1 MKIYARAE
9 GWVDEKG
16 RTYTTEQVK
25 ELYDRQNAKDGRSLF
40 EKAVEKFSPFPLG
53 TTTYDQTGAI
63 ENAVQGNGRGVDV
76 SNVQNMHKANSY
88 WETDSDKAARLREAS
103 NILGFDEGK
112 ENLLMQTGMDNN
124 DIMKSALALAKK
136 KQSEPDDWEQFAADH
151 PATVKYL
158 EQQKNMAISYDDVKP
173 LGRLEET
180 ANQVKTHLEMMELEE
195 KIADL
200 GRKYDSANISYNE
213 LSADQRVE
221 LNDLLTR
228 RKELQGNIDP
238 WSVGNVLGGLLAMK
252 EDLPMALA
260 IGLQTGIVGAGAGAL
275 AGGVGAVP
283 GAITG
288 FGAGFRIGM
297 GMSMG
302 YRMAGTQYAENMMRA
317 DANGQYMDANSL
329 RQGAWAAGLGMGV
342 LGSVGVG
349 RLTNKLPMGQV
360 YDKFLRTTSPSVLN
374 NPEAREAAWKGY
386 LSTLGVGLKEAAIQ
400 DVIFGGGGAALTYGS
415 NRYSEALSGLDYSNR
430 EDGTLAENILNG
442 MQQFAPM
449 ALGTGVGFSVGGRMM
464 SNALGKKGNTA
475 PMPVADGLN
484 KTMDALN
491 ETKTAQRSPQAS
503 REMVNTVFGENASA
517 QDVEINARGIVRLCQ
532 EADPENP
539 NLAAEVA
546 QKLGVDEKTFSEAV
560 ETGDNIRVSVTD
572 FVQEMKDSELR
583 PEMLKEVKDIDGV
596 TENERGE
603 ILTHQQQVF
612 EQNMEFIKKAAKAEY
627 DHNDPAWVAAYEA
640 TQKAYPKLKPKDL
653 EQLTNI
659 TYAGFKQMEERGV
672 LQLNGF
678 ENAEQA
684 IRAIDVRRVD
694 APREQAEMRADERAA
709 SDVANDT
716 VQELFQ
722 SAWHGT
728 PHDFDKF
735 DLGAIGT
742 GEGQQVH
749 GWGLYFAQ
757 DRSISENR
765 YKERLSKGN
774 RVLVRGKEI
783 SEDDFYDLP
792 IAERIAYEALEDN
805 KQYSMSLDD
814 IIEVLENDSA
824 GMEMYPEEA
833 IAEAVNLLR
842 KGEVAYGDSKGKLFE
857 VEIPDNDVLLDEQKP
872 LSQQPEKVKKAI
884 IAYYKTRPDYYG
896 EIDDNVQ
903 LPQTAGKYFYK
914 DVIYQLQREGVSQ
927 SEAPKEASLLLNELG
942 IKGITYEGGRDG
954 RCFVVFDDKAVEVI
968 NKYNQ
973 EQGKQG
979 NVLASYMPQDQ
990 GHAIIEL
997 YKNAN
1002 PSSLAH
1008 EMLHHWVFLHE
1019 NAYRTGKMEG
1029 QVLQDFQKL
1038 AEFAGHELGTEW
1050 SREEHEKLAS
1060 AWETYLSEGKAP
1072 SLELVSTF
1080 ERFKNWMKR
1089 IYQTLTRHAIPIND
1103 DVRGV
1108 FDRMLAGDRELE
1120 MAQAFYESEP
1130 LFAGREMGAAE
1141 LREYAALVNAAHNEA
1156 QKEMDKRVRAEVNP
1170 AMKEIRDNVAAN
1182 MREDIAGQMMLE
1194 PVYAARALFTAP
1206 LESADLQAAKATA
1219 LKVKREKR
1227 LDLLVRQSALGVEK
1241 PGMIAEN
1248 AKHVS
1253 SEWFSGFSN
1262 NYDWYKQMFRD
1273 RGGKIPAS
1281 WYRFIKAYKAG
1292 EKTLKQMPKTMRE
1305 EYERIAEEQLTHGH
1319 KESVLGD
1326 IPEDIEFVNLKEGTP
1341 AMSWIVQNG
1350 GGIRLDRQSVYDRY
1364 GKGALN
1370 ERWLTDKGGYTLD
1383 EVAEYVYEGK
1393 AGGDRLYEELTTKP
1407 TFAKELSNRVRVG
1420 MAQFKEQEYG
1430 SLRESAIKAV
1440 HNAKSLEAL
1449 GVEME
1454 ILASKQEEFKGK
1466 QQQKTADA
1474 IAEGREKSKQQEKI
1488 EAERQKGKEAV
1499 QKQKEK
1505 DTERLDRET
1514 DKAREK
1520 GRVEGARE
1528 QHKLDVA
1535 VSRGKLRA
1543 KAAREMAKAQ
1553 LESTK
1558 VGEVLKWQKYAAL
1571 GKKAGDEAV
1580 RLLAKGDYEGA
1591 LEAKDRQIMCH
1602 ALALEAGKMDTEI
1615 NRTMK
1620 YFDRINKR
1628 GNKMK
1633 GIPHEFNVQIDK
1645 ILSNYGLLSREPL
1658 KPLEGDKSL
1667 QTFIAECQE
1676 DYFTPQVADYLIN
1689 GQPQHYSWLTVGEL
1703 RDLKSSVESL
1713 HHVGKQMDALV
1724 ANEKKQR
1731 ISDIAASMVEQLST
1745 HEKKYALEGEMGA
1758 YDKTPLSVT
1767 SLVKAETLLRLMDK
1781 GEENGVFVQN
1791 IYNPIKLGL
1800 DDMANRSRKII
1811 ADVDKLLADT
1821 GWTKAELAKL
1831 KDQEHTFDFM
1841 PNPKITHEQVLHAA
1855 LNWGNEGNR
1864 DRLRYYFLSPAERKK
1879 ATWTEQELAEVDARV
1894 MQMFEVLTEKDLKL
1908 VQGVWDYLETYAP
1921 EIRKHEIDCA
1931 GVDPKMVE
1939 PTAFSVMTSDGKVVN
1954 LKGGYY
1960 PIRYDSGKSVR
1971 AMDLKEANELFK
1983 NNSAVNASVEHGHT
1997 KNRVN
2002 HMNRPLLLDWSTF
2015 TDHLRNVNYDLAM
2028 RKPIMDVSRLL
2039 RRDDVQSAI
2048 AETFGN
2054 DNLRMLQTWVRDV
2067 ATDQREA
2074 LTFTEKAMRWT
2085 RTRMSVAFL
2094 GFRIKALFIDLP
2106 QNFITA
2112 TWQNGAD
2119 SVIKGVSQF
2128 YLTGDYREKIAF
2140 VNQRSPM
2147 MRDKAS
2153 FMDANLADL
2162 RTDLMDGSM
2171 SAKLTRIAQKTAFC
2185 CDMFSDSAVNY
2196 PTWIRYWEEATARG
2210 LDDAAASLEA
2220 DAKVRRQSV
2229 DTSKAGMAAVQRGGE
2244 GRKLLTPFYSYFSAY
2259 FNRLYYDFN
2268 LAQIKWADG
2277 QQMDAAGLMVR
2288 TAVLGVGIPT
2298 TIEAI
2303 MQGVVLNND
2312 REKDKKKREENM
2324 YREMASSS
2332 FSYLANTIPVAGA
2345 VASFSFNKAIG
2356 KKYANY
2362 ELSPV
2367 EGAIE
2372 GLFSVP
2378 AAVVNYVGAE
2388 KTDKDAGRKLAEA
2401 VAKAAAIGVPYPN
2414 MLNTLALNIWDVM
2427 TQSGDFTL
2435 SDIVTRRRNQK

>member
-1 MKIYARAE
+1 MAIVSAPDGSYYSDKT
-9 GWVDEKG
+9 GK
-16 RTYTTEQVK
+16 TYTREQI
-25 ELYDRQNAKDGRSLF
+25 QAKLEEKKSQGSGSLF
-40 EKAVEKFSPFPLG
+40 GSLFSG
-53 TTTYDQTGAI
+53 NTTNYEQTGAI
-63 ENAVQGNGRGVDV
+63 DNAVNGYGRGVDV
-76 SNVQNMHKANSY
+76 GEVESSY
-88 WETDSDKAARLREAS
+88 NAHSYTETDTDRAARLREAS
-103 NILGFDEGK
+103 NILGLDEIEGA
-112 ENLLMQTGMDNN
+112 NLMRGGLSDN
-124 DIMKSALALAKK
+124 DVMKSALALAKK
-136 KQSEPDDWEQFAADH
+136 KQNEPDDWEQFAADH

-173 LGRLEET
+173 LGRLEDT
-180 ANQVKTHLEMMELEE
+180 VNTVKTHLEMMEVEE

-200 GRKYDSANISYNE
+200 GRRYDSQNMSYNE

-228 RKELQGNIDP
+228 RKELAGSIDT
-238 WSVGNVLGGLLAMK
+238 WSVGNILGGLLTMK

-260 IGLQTGIVGAGAGAL
+260 MGIQGGLLGAGAGAL
-275 AGGVGAVP
+275 AGGVGAIP
-283 GAITG
+283 GAFTG
-288 FGAGFRIGM
+288 FGAGFKIGM
-297 GMSMG
+297 GASMG

-317 DANGQYMDANSL
+317 DANGQYMDAHSL
-329 RQGAWAAGLGMGV
+329 RQGAWGAGIGMTI

-374 NPEAREAAWKGY
+374 NPEARAAAWKGY
-386 LSTLGVGLKEAAIQ
+386 LSTLGVGLKEAAVQ
-400 DVIFGGGGAALTYGS
+400 DVIFGGGTSALTYGA

-430 EDGTLAENILNG
+430 EDGTLVDNIING
-442 MQQFAPM
+442 MKQFAPM
-449 ALGTGVGFSVGGRMM
+449 ALGTGVGFSLGGKMM
-464 SNALGKKGNTA
+464 GSALGKKGDTP

-484 KTMDALN
+484 KIMDAVN
-491 ETKTAQRSPQAS
+491 ETKTAQRSPQAT
-503 REMVNTVFGENASA
+503 RDMINTVFGETASA
-517 QDVEINARGIVRLCQ
+517 QDVEINARGLVRLCQ
-532 EADPENP
+532 EADPDNP
-539 NLAAEVA
+539 NKAAEMA
-546 QKLGVDEKTFSEAV
+546 QKLGVDENTLNEAV

-572 FVQEMKDSELR
+572 FVQEMKDSDLR
-583 PEMLKEVKDIDGV
+583 SEMLKEVKDIDGV
-596 TENERGE
+596 TENERIE

-612 EQNMEFIKKAAKAEY
+612 EQNMEFIKKAANAEY

-640 TQKAYPKLKPKDL
+640 TQNAYPKLKPKDL
-653 EQLTNI
+653 ERLTNI

-684 IRAIDVRRVD
+684 IRALDVRRVD
-694 APREQAEMRADERAA
+694 APREQTNKLNQAEIRVDERAA

-728 PHDFDKF
+728 PHDFEKF
-735 DLGAIGT
+735 DYRDGVLKQLGT
-742 GEGQQVH
+742 GMYEITGDEEIDFEPDENYSYRFTNSKNNSPMSRA
-749 GWGLYFAQ
+749 GYAMFA
-757 DRSISENR
+757 DNI
-765 YKERLSKGN
+765 
-774 RVLVRGKEI
+774 
-783 SEDDFYDLP
+783 ED
-792 IAERIAYEALEDN
+792 IAYSYGRQAYRVEKEKLVSVEHV
-805 KQYSMSLDD
+805 Q
-814 IIEVLENDSA
+814 
-824 GMEMYPEEA
+824 
-833 IAEAVNLLR
+833 NLLKEYIENLR
-842 KGEVAYGDSKGKLFE
+842 EQEESEGIEEDSDF
-857 VEIPDNDVLLDEQKP
+857 INNIRND
-872 LSQQPEKVKKAI
+872 A
-884 IAYYKTRPDYYG
+884 G
-896 EIDDNVQ
+896 EIDLEKAENIIKELNPDDIVNSAELYDNEEYVSW
-903 LPQTAGKYFYK
+903 LWENILEPNNIWGIKTEDGAIVFDADLIEEDYEASVYYGNPGDKIK
-914 DVIYQLQREGVSQ
+914 APISNPGDILLQRAWHG
-927 SEAPKEASLLLNELG
+927 
-942 IKGITYEGGRDG
+942 T
-954 RCFVVFDDKAVEVI
+954 

-973 EQGKQG
+973 EAGKQG
-979 NVLASYMPQDQ
+979 NILASYMPQEQ
-990 GHAIIEL
+990 GRAIIEL
-997 YKNAN
+997 YKNSN

-1050 SREEHEKLAS
+1050 TREEHEKLAS

-1108 FDRMLAGDRELE
+1108 FDRMLASDKELE

-1141 LREYAALVNAAHNEA
+1141 LREYAALVNASHKEA
-1156 QKEMDKRVRAEVNP
+1156 QREMDKRVRAEVNP
-1170 AMKEIRDNVAAN
+1170 AMKKIRDNVAAN

-1206 LESADLQAAKATA
+1206 LDSADLQAAKATA
-1219 LKVKREKR
+1219 LKAKREER

-1253 SEWFSGFSN
+1253 SEFFGGFSN

-1326 IPEDIEFVNLKEGTP
+1326 IPEDIEFVNLKEDNP

-1350 GGIRLDRQSVYDRY
+1350 GGIRLDRQSVYERF
-1364 GKGALN
+1364 GKGALP
-1370 ERWLTDKGGYTLD
+1370 ERWLTDKNGYTID
-1383 EVAEYVYEGK
+1383 EVADYVYDGQ
-1393 AGGDRLYEELTTKP
+1393 GSGDRLFQDLTTKP
-1407 TFAKELSNRVRVG
+1407 TFAKELSNRVRAG

-1430 SLRESAIKAV
+1430 SLRESATKAV

-1454 ILASKQEEFKGK
+1454 ILASKQEEFKAK

-1543 KAAREMAKAQ
+1543 KAARAMAKEQ
-1553 LESTK
+1553 LSNTK

-1689 GQPQHYSWLTVGEL
+1689 GQPQHYSRLTVGEL
-1703 RDLKSSVESL
+1703 RDLKSSVESIR
-1713 HHVGKQMDALV
+1713 HVGKQMDALV

-1800 DDMANRSRKII
+1800 DDMANRSRKIV

-1864 DRLRYYFLSPAERKK
+1864 DRLRYYFMSPAERKK
-1879 ATWTEQELAEVDARV
+1879 GSWTPEETAALDAKV

-1908 VQGVWDYLETYAP
+1908 VQGIWDYLETYAP

-1939 PTAFSVMTSDGKVVN
+1939 PTAFSVMTADGKVVN

-2094 GFRIKALFIDLP
+2094 GFRTKALFIDLP

-2332 FSYLANTIPVAGA
+2332 FSYLANTIPVVGA

-2356 KKYANY
+2356 KKYSNY

-2388 KTDKDAGRKLAEA
+2388 KTDNEAGRKLTEA
-2401 VAKAAAIGVPYPN
+2401 VAKAAAVGVPYPN

-2435 SDIVTRRRNQK
+2435 ADIVTRRRNQK